1 MLTRAFILKRDQ
13 ILVLIAKDF
22 KLKYN
27 STALG
32 FAWSLIVPIFTSL
45 IYYLVF
51 GMIIR
56 WNVPNYL
63 LYLVSGNFMW
73 QFFSNV
79 ILMNGRTLRS
89 NAVLLKKTSFDRR
102 LLIWGTFFTE
112 SMHFL
117 LTIPVLIGIM
127 ICYDVSPQ
135 WRTILPNL
143 LIIFYSLTML
153 SVGLGYAYAATNL
166 YFRDLDR
173 IISIVMMMWLF
184 LSPVFIPISRV
195 PEQVMWAYELN
206 PMAAILCTWRDIF
219 YTPGFHPERFLY
231 MAVVSTVV
239 FCLGRWLFR
248 KLEPRFA
255 EMM

>member
-1 MLTRAFILKRDQ
+1 MTRAFILKRDQ

-51 GMIIR
+51 GMFIR
-56 WNVPNYL
+56 WNIPNYL
-63 LYLVSGNFMW
+63 LYLVAGNFMW
-73 QFFSNV
+73 HFFSNV
-79 ILMNGRTLRS
+79 ITMNGRTLRT

-127 ICYDVSPQ
+127 FLYGVTPQ
-135 WRTILPNL
+135 WTTIVPNL
-143 LIIFYSLTML
+143 IVTFYSLAML
-153 SVGLGYAYAATNL
+153 SMGVGYAYAAANL
-166 YFRDLDR
+166 YFRDLER
-173 IISIVMMMWLF
+173 IIGVIMRTWLF
-184 LSPVFIPISRV
+184 LSPVFIPISRI
-195 PEQVMWAYELN
+195 PEDFLKYYKLN
-206 PMAAILCTWRDIF
+206 PMVDILCTWRDIF
-219 YTPGFHPERFLY
+219 YEPGFHPERFLY
-231 MAVVSTVV
+231 IVLTSTVV
-239 FCLGRWLFR
+239 FILGRWLFR